1 MAFCSFSKDCDDNS
15 YVTVENRF
23 ITNYLPEADGF
34 AVKVYLYG
42 LYVCK
47 SAVSDFSLTAMAEV
61 LKTDEEKIVEAFA
74 FWEDYD
80 WVQIISKNPF
90 AVQYLPVKAA
100 IGRPKKVRYEKYT
113 DFNKELE
120 RKMQKVGK
128 PINAGE
134 FIKYMKFLEETAM
147 QPQALLLIA
156 EYCINKQGNAVS
168 PSYIFNKAKK
178 LIAGGATTYEQ
189 VERELSSY
197 NANEVHVVAILSAL
211 GLTSTNSYPRTP
223 DESEY
228 SLYRKWTETLEFD
241 KAAIVAAARQMKRGT
256 MRGLDG
262 VLEDLYEQG
271 VKEAKAVTEFLTN
284 REMMASLTFRIGR
297 KLGLKVSNPATYI
310 EEYVSKWLGYG
321 FEDSTLLDVALFCL
335 KNEKGSF
342 EDMHTLLVSL
352 VETGRVDKD
361 AVKAYIKER
370 NDDAKLFVK
379 IQEICGVMRKNASH
393 LTLIRSWKENG
404 FSVDMILEAAKR
416 SATSSNPMPY
426 MNKILSDWQQE
437 KVFFVKDIP
446 QTAGAGTSSSAK
458 SGNFIS
464 PTVAAANAKAD
475 RDRYYALLREQA
487 QKRADANMAKANK
500 NQRFST
506 ISKQLSSM
514 EFSLAKAEMFE
525 PHKLPALLQQQKD
538 LQTERSSLLK
548 EMGIAEK
555 DLLPQFTCQKC
566 QDTGFLKNGQAC
578 DCYKG

>member
-80 WVQIISKNPF
+80 LVQIISKNPF

-211 GLTSTNSYPRTP
+211 GLTSTNGYPRTP
-223 DESEY
+223 DENEY

-241 KAAIVAAARQMKRGT
+241 KAAIVAAAKQMKRGT
-256 MRGLDG
+256 MRGLDS
-262 VLEDLYEQG
+262 VLEDLYERG
-271 VKEAKAVTEFLTN
+271 VKDCKDVTAYLQM
-284 REMMASLTFRIGR
+284 RETMR
-297 KLGLKVSNPATYI
+297 KLTYDIGKVLGVKVSNPAPYI
-310 EEYVSKWLGYG
+310 DEYISKWLGYG
-321 FEDSTLLDVALFCL
+321 FERATLLGLSSFCF
-335 KNEKGSF
+335 KNERKSF
-342 EDMHTLLVSL
+342 ESMHALLVKL
-352 VETGRVDKD
+352 VEMGCVDKD
-361 AVKAYIKER
+361 AVKAYLKER
-370 NDDAKLFVK
+370 NDDAKLFTK
-379 IQEICGVMRKNASH
+379 IQDICGAMRNTSH
-393 LTLIRSWKENG
+393 LTLIRTWKENG

-446 QTAGAGTSSSAK
+446 QTTGAGTSSSAK

-525 PHKLPALLQQQKD
+525 PHKLPALQQQQKD

>member
-47 SAVSDFSLTAMAEV
+47 SAVSDFSLAAMAEV
-61 LKTDEEKIVEAFA
+61 LKTDEEKIMGAFA

-80 WVQIISKNPF
+80 LVQIISKNPF

-113 DFNKELE
+113 DFNKELQ

-128 PINAGE
+128 PIDAGE

-156 EYCINKQGNAVS
+156 EYCINKQGKAVS

-197 NANEVHVVAILSAL
+197 NANEAHVLAVFAAL
-211 GLTSTNSYPRTP
+211 GTVAANGYARTP

-228 SLYRKWTETLEFD
+228 ALYRKWTETLGFE
-241 KAAIVAAARQMKRGT
+241 KAAIIAAAKQMKRGS

-262 VLEDLYEQG
+262 LLEDLYEQG
-271 VKEAKAVTEFLTN
+271 VKDANAIAEFLAN

-310 EEYVSKWLGYG
+310 EEYVSKWISYG
-321 FEDSTLLDVALFCL
+321 FEDTVLLDVALFCL

-342 EDMHTLLVSL
+342 EDMHSLIVKL

-370 NDDAKLFVK
+370 NDDMKLFVK
-379 IQEICGVMRKNASH
+379 IQDICGAMRKNASH
-393 LTLIRSWKENG
+393 LTLIRSWKESG
-404 FSVDMILEAAKR
+404 FSADMILEAAKR
-416 SATSSNPMPY
+416 SAASSNPMPY
-426 MNKILSDWQQE
+426 MNKILCDWQKE
-437 KVFFVKDIP
+437 SVFAIKDIP
-446 QTAGAGTSSSAK
+446 QTTGTGTSSSAK
-458 SGNFIS
+458 STGFIS

-475 RDRYYALLREQA
+475 RERYYALLREQA
-487 QKRADANMAKANK
+487 QKRADANIEKANK
-500 NQRFST
+500 NPRFST
-506 ISKQLSSM
+506 VSKQLSKM

-525 PHKLPALLQQQKD
+525 PHTLPDLQKQQKT
-538 LQTERSSLLK
+538 LQAERSALLK

-555 DLLPQFTCQKC
+555 DLSPQFTCAKC

>member
-1 MAFCSFSKDCDDNS
+1 MAFCSFSKDCDGNS
-15 YVTVENRF
+15 YVTIENKF

-42 LYVCK
+42 LYVCN
-47 SAVSDFSLTAMAEV
+47 SAVSDFSLAAMAEV

-80 WVQIISKNPF
+80 LVQIICKKPF
-90 AVQYLPVKAA
+90 AVQYLPVKSA

-120 RKMQKVGK
+120 RKMQKVEK
-128 PINAGE
+128 SISAGD

-147 QPQALLLIA
+147 QPQAFLLIA
-156 EYCINKQGNAVS
+156 EYCINKQGKAVS

-197 NANEVHVVAILSAL
+197 NVNETHVVAILTAL
-211 GLTSTNSYPRTP
+211 GASSANEYRTP

-228 SLYRKWTETLEFD
+228 ALYRKWTETLEFD
-241 KAAIVAAARQMKRGT
+241 KAAILAAAKQMKRGT

-262 VLEDLYEQG
+262 LLEDLYEQG
-271 VKEAKAVTEFLTN
+271 VKDAKDVTAFLST
-284 REMMASLTFRIGR
+284 REMMANLTFRIAR

-310 EEYVSKWLGYG
+310 DEYVSKWLGYG
-321 FEDSTLLDVALFCL
+321 FEDTTLLDVALFCL
-335 KNEKGSF
+335 KNEQSSF
-342 EDMHTLLVSL
+342 EDMHALIVKL

-370 NDDAKLFVK
+370 NDDSKLFVK
-379 IQEICGVMRKNASH
+379 IQEICGNMRKNASH

-404 FSVDMILEAAKR
+404 FSSDMILEAAKW
-416 SATSSNPMPY
+416 SVGTTNPIPY
-426 MNKILSDWQQE
+426 MNKILLDWQQ
-437 KVFFVKDIP
+437 KNISSIKDIP
-446 QTAGAGTSSSAK
+446 QTTGAGTHPSAK

-487 QKRADANMAKANK
+487 QKRADANIAKANK
-500 NQRFST
+500 NQRFAT
-506 ISKQLSSM
+506 ISKQLSAM

-525 PHKLPALLQQQKD
+525 PHKLPALQQQQKD
-538 LQTERSSLLK
+538 LQTERRAILK

-578 DCYKG
+578 DCYKA